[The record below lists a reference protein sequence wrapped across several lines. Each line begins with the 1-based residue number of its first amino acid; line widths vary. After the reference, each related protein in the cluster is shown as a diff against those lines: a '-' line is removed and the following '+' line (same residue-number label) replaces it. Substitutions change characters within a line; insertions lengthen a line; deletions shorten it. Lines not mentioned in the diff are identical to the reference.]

1 MGGGGGGIKHDVI
14 CTLILWNKFIPG
26 TKVMDDNMLW
36 EFRAQSAYFWWR
48 KVVLGGT
55 VNRQLN
61 MQKKTKNFLGGRV
74 SKNLAL
80 IWRQQFHL
88 SVARTWEALG
98 D

>member
-74 SKNLAL
+74 SKNLA
-80 IWRQQFHL
+80 
-88 SVARTWEALG
+88 
-98 D
+98 